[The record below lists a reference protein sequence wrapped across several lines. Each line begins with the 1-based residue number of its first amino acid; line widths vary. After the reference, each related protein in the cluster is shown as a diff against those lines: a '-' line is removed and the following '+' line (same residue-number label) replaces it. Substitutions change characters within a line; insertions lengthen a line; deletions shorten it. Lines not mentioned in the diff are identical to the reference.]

1 MILPEQQVH
10 IHLFGI
16 LVDEGGIV
24 FGCIRYVVRFAG
36 LYDKGYKRVFLADGG
51 TELDTGQ
58 SVLLAPFYAGEAYVG
73 DDT

>member
-1 MILPEQQVH
+1 MKAASYLAA
-10 IHLFGI
+10 
-16 LVDEGGIV
+16 
-24 FGCIRYVVRFAG
+24 YAG

>member
-1 MILPEQQVH
+1 MKAASYLAAYAT
-10 IHLFGI
+10 LSDS
-16 LVDEGGIV
+16 LD
-24 FGCIRYVVRFAG
+24 CMT
-36 LYDKGYKRVFLADGG
+36 KGTKRVFLADGG